1 MYHFYVLI
9 YATCNRGDH
18 ATMYNVKILLGK
30 RDGNFV
36 IHERRQNFCSNGEII
51 FYTRY
56 ISLLKCILRPKY
68 FSIRDNWITFSMRY
82 EILRKKK
89 FHIFF
94 FLFSCRNY
102 KNNESKRKY
111 GRRTNETFFFF
122 FWTRL
127 MMNQFQV
134 LMNSKCLCVTIKA
147 SLVL

>member
-1 MYHFYVLI
+1 
-9 YATCNRGDH
+9 
-18 ATMYNVKILLGK
+18 MYNVKIFLGK

-36 IHERRQNFCSNGEII
+36 IHERRQNFCSNDEII

-82 EILRKKK
+82 EIPRKKK
-89 FHIFF
+89 FHIFFF

-111 GRRTNETFFFF
+111 GRRTNETFFFLNAF
-122 FWTRL
+122 NDEPISGFNEL
-127 MMNQFQV
+127 QV
-134 LMNSKCLCVTIKA
+134 PLTIKA
-147 SLVL
+147 SLAL